1 MTLGEVYRD
10 HFRFVW
16 RALRRLGVPEADTQ
30 DAAQDVFVVVH
41 RKLSDFEGR
50 SQMTTWLFSI
60 CLHVARNRR
69 RKAQLRLEVSDEAV
83 LERQADPSPDG
94 EDQLRRREGLALL
107 DSILDEMD
115 LDQRVVL
122 SLFELEGMTGEEIAS
137 LLELPLG
144 TVYSRL
150 RLGREAFR
158 QLLERAQARDRF
170 SAARWSGGSPASPP
184 SPPSPPSQPSRSSP
198 SPRSSQPS
206 SSAPHPRGP
215 GQPGSP

>member
-158 QLLERAQARDRF
+158 ELVARAQARDRF
-170 SAARWSGGSPASPP
+170 ASARLRPP
-184 SPPSPPSQPSRSSP
+184 LRSTP
-198 SPRSSQPS
+198 HRSTV
-206 SSAPHPRGP
+206 SAPSTPSHPDSDARVGARGP